1 MKACIIHNNY
11 LIQGKKCSLEYF
23 LGILWAEFGVISVDF
38 VKNPDDNGKFLHA
51 KAQKRLHS

>member
-1 MKACIIHNNY
+1 
-11 LIQGKKCSLEYF
+11 LIQGEECSLEYF
-23 LGILWAEFGVISVDF
+23 LGMLWADFGVISVDF